1 MTTTKVSFIALLLL
15 SALFNNTNAYSNV
28 PVTPTIENYSP
39 LGYIVIIEAGRI
51 VINAG
56 TNLLITIENEG
67 GEQVFRKRKMNTGDI
82 EYVRLPKGNYYLYVN
97 GNNHCKFLVW

>member
-15 SALFNNTNAYSNV
+15 STLFNNTNAYSNV

-51 VINAG
+51 VVNAG

-67 GEQVFRKRKMNTGDI
+67 GEQVFRKRKMNTGDR
-82 EYVRLPKGNYYLYVN
+82 EYVPLPKGNYYLYVN
-97 GNNHCKFLVW
+97 GSNHCKFSVS